1 MIRAL
6 LTRIALRRYVRL
18 GAFIA
23 KNADLL
29 TPLDISRLHEEG
41 RWTQEHARRVHRE
54 RQQ

>member
-23 KNADLL
+23 KNANLL
-29 TPLDISRLHEEG
+29 TPLDISRLNENT
-41 RWTQEHARRVHRE
+41 RHRCWS
-54 RQQ
+54 RFPNHNAQA